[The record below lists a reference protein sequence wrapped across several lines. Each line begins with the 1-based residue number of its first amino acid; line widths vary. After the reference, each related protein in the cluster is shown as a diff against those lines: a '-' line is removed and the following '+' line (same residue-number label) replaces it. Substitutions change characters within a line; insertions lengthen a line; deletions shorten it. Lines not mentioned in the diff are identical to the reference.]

1 VSDSRSS
8 SEKMP
13 KPPAELSA
21 SISRALSAGEERSV
35 SRRTPTSGISFE
47 KSQIVVAVER
57 LLPRVTFSG
66 CQQRSA
72 ALDLLTL
79 DALITHAM
87 EASCGSAGE
96 CDETANAILSAIGV
110 ADGAA

>member
-1 VSDSRSS
+1 VSTDRSP
-8 SEKMP
+8 SEIMQ

-21 SISRALSAGEERSV
+21 SISKALSAGEERSV
-35 SRRTPTSGISFE
+35 SRRTPTGGIAADR
-47 KSQIVVAVER
+47 SQLLVAVER
-57 LLPRVTFSG
+57 LLPRVTFAG

-79 DALITHAM
+79 DALITDAM
-87 EASCGSAGE
+87 EASCGSAGDCE
-96 CDETANAILSAIGV
+96 GTAGAILSAIGI

>member
-1 VSDSRSS
+1 
-8 SEKMP
+8 MP

-21 SISRALSAGEERSV
+21 SISRALSAGDERSA
-35 SRRTPTSGISFE
+35 SRGRRAGETAFDG
-47 KSQIVVAVER
+47 SQLVVAVER
-57 LLPRVTFSG
+57 LLPRVTFAD

-79 DALITHAM
+79 DALITYAM
-87 EASCGSAGE
+87 EASCESAGDCE
-96 CDETANAILSAIGV
+96 HTAGTILSAIGI